1 MLQISKFNPSY
12 LRNEEHFNF
21 LTDFSELITAATPAA
36 LNIADEYAA
45 FTPLFAEEASVM
57 EIIRKNS
64 YTESVIEAD
73 EARDRIFS
81 FIRASVKNMTK
92 SYDATIVAAAEKV
105 LNIINNYKA
114 VSQFGLQEE
123 TGKIINLL
131 DDLKQTSVM
140 ALCTQI
146 GIKAHLTELENANNR
161 FKTLMS
167 DRRAEEAQKPLRS
180 AGDIIEEIKA
190 PYNAIIDKINALVVV
205 NGEAD
210 YKDFVTKVNVLISE
224 YRKVV
229 KMRRSRAGD
238 ADESE
243 ETPAPEPTK

>member
-1 MLQISKFNPSY
+1 MVQISKFNPSY

-21 LTDFSELITAATPAA
+21 LTDLSELITAATPAA

-45 FTPLFAEEASVM
+45 FTPLLAEEANVL

-73 EARDRIFS
+73 EVRDQIFN
-81 FIRASVKNMTK
+81 FIKASVKTQTK
-92 SYDATIVAAAEKV
+92 SYDAAIAASAAKV
-105 LNIINNYKA
+105 LNIINNYTA

-146 GIKAHLTELENANNR
+146 GIKAHITELENANNR
-161 FKTLMS
+161 FKTLMT

-180 AGDIIEEIKA
+180 AGELIDEIKA
-190 PYNAIIDKINALVVV
+190 PYNAIIDKINALALV

-210 YKDFVTKVNVLISE
+210 YKDFVSKANALITE

-229 KMRRSRAGD
+229 MMRRSRSAD
-238 ADESE
+238 ADEPE
-243 ETPAPEPTK
+243 ETEAPEPTK

>member
-1 MLQISKFNPSY
+1 MLQISKFNLNI

-45 FTPLFAEEASVM
+45 FTPLLAEEARVM

-167 DRRAEEAQKPLRS
+167 DRRAEEAQNPLRS

-205 NGEAD
+205 NGETD

-229 KMRRSRAGD
+229 TMRRSRAD
-238 ADESE
+238 ADDESE
-243 ETPAPEPTK
+243 ETPAPEPVK

>member
-1 MLQISKFNPSY
+1 MVQITKFN
-12 LRNEEHFNF
+12 LNILHNEEHFNF

-45 FTPLFAEEASVM
+45 FTPLLAEEASVM

-73 EARDRIFS
+73 EARDLIFS
-81 FIRASVKNMTK
+81 FIKASVKNMTK
-92 SYDATIVAAAEKV
+92 SYDATVAAAAEKV
-105 LNIINNYKA
+105 LNIINNYKD
-114 VSQFGLQEE
+114 VSRFGLQEE

-131 DDLKQTSVM
+131 DDLKVASVM

-161 FKTLMS
+161 FKTLMT

-205 NGEAD
+205 NGETD
-210 YKDFVTKVNVLISE
+210 YKDFVTKANVLISE

-229 KMRRSRAGD
+229 KMRRSRAGAD
-238 ADESE
+238 DESE

>member
-1 MLQISKFNPSY
+1 MVQITKFN
-12 LRNEEHFNF
+12 LNILHNEEHFNF

-45 FTPLFAEEASVM
+45 FTPLLAEEASVM

-73 EARDRIFS
+73 EARDLIFS
-81 FIRASVKNMTK
+81 FIKASVKNMTK
-92 SYDATIVAAAEKV
+92 SYDATVAAAAEKV
-105 LNIINNYKA
+105 LNIINNYKD
-114 VSQFGLQEE
+114 VSRFGLQEE

-131 DDLKQTSVM
+131 DDLKVASVM

-161 FKTLMS
+161 FKTLMT
-167 DRRAEEAQKPLRS
+167 DRRAEESQKPLRS
-180 AGDIIEEIKA
+180 AGDIIEEIKT

-205 NGEAD
+205 NGEAG
-210 YKDFVTKVNVLISE
+210 YKDFISKVNVLISE

-229 KMRRSRAGD
+229 RMRRSRAGD
-238 ADESE
+238 ADEPE
-243 ETPAPEPTK
+243 ETAAAEPAK

>member
-45 FTPLFAEEASVM
+45 FTPLLAEEASVM

-73 EARDRIFS
+73 EARDLIFN

-161 FKTLMS
+161 FKTLMT

-205 NGEAD
+205 NGETD
-210 YKDFVTKVNVLISE
+210 YKDFVTKANVLISE

-229 KMRRSRAGD
+229 KMRRSRAD
-238 ADESE
+238 ADDESE

>member
-1 MLQISKFNPSY
+1 MVQITKFN
-12 LRNEEHFNF
+12 LNILHNEEHFNF

-36 LNIADEYAA
+36 LNIATEYAA
-45 FTPLFAEEASVM
+45 FTPLLAEEASVM

-73 EARDRIFS
+73 EARDLIFN
-81 FIRASVKNMTK
+81 FIKASVKNMTK
-92 SYDATIVAAAEKV
+92 SYDATIAAAAEKV

-114 VSQFGLQEE
+114 VSRFGLQEE

-131 DDLKQTSVM
+131 DDLKQASVM

-146 GIKAHLTELENANNR
+146 GIKAHITELENANNR
-161 FKTLMS
+161 FKTLMT

-180 AGDIIEEIKA
+180 AGDLIDEIKA

-205 NGEAD
+205 NGETD
-210 YKDFVTKVNVLISE
+210 YKDFVTKANVLISE

-229 KMRRSRAGD
+229 KMRRSRADD
-238 ADESE
+238 ADEPE
-243 ETPAPEPTK
+243 EATGEPTK